1 MLAAVSAEGK
11 DNSGVVYW
19 ALNGYGVSAF
29 EIVVNTILVSTVSV
43 SVSVSVLMAGLLSS
57 DNIWDMLKDRA
68 GGIGGQER
76 RRRRGQRGE
85 RGGGGRAGGR
95 RREGGGRNEQ
105 QQKQPAAAAALR
117 GVSVCHSVACMKL
130 HHHTTLKDL
139 FSLVYFLWGV
149 GVG

>member
-43 SVSVSVLMAGLLSS
+43 SVLMAGLLRS
-57 DNIWDMLKDRA
+57 DNIRGMLKDRA
-68 GGIGGQER
+68 GGMGGQER
-76 RRRRGQRGE
+76 RRRRGQRGSW
-85 RGGGGRAGGR
+85 GGGGGG
-95 RREGGGRNEQ
+95 EEDEEKEEEEDEQ
-105 QQKQPAAAAALR
+105 QQKQPAAALR
-117 GVSVCHSVACMKL
+117 GVSVCHSVACTKM